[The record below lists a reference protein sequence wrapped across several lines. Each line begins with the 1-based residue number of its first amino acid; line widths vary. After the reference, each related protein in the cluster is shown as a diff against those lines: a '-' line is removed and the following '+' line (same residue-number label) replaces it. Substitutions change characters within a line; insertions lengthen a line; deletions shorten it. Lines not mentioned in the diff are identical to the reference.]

1 MAKPPVL
8 DVIIQAQAAYAHCI
22 DEGRLEEWPDFFVED
37 DCHYKIT
44 TARNHRQNLPAGI
57 MWASSRGMLLDRV
70 TSLRQANIYEPQTY
84 RHILGQPLIVSETN
98 DGVRTE
104 TSFIVVRVVNDGP
117 MDLFAV
123 GRYLDVYR
131 VQGDA
136 AKLRERIVV
145 CDSSRI
151 DTLLAIPL

>member
-1 MAKPPVL
+1 MTTPTVL
-8 DVIIQAQAAYAHCI
+8 EKIIRAQAAYAQCI
-22 DEGRLEEWPDFFVED
+22 DAGRLEEWPDFFVAVG
-37 DCHYKIT
+37 CHYKIT

-84 RHILGQPLIVSETN
+84 RHILGQPLILSEAS
-98 DGVRTE
+98 GEVRSE

-123 GRYLDVYR
+123 GRYLDWYE
-131 VQGDA
+131 VQSETV
-136 AKLRERIVV
+136 KLRERVVV

>member
-1 MAKPPVL
+1 MAKPTVL
-8 DVIIQAQAAYAHCI
+8 EAITRAQAAYAHCI
-22 DEGRLEEWPDFFVED
+22 DAGRLEEWPDFFVED

-57 MWASSRGMLLDRV
+57 MWANSRGMLLDRV

-84 RHILGQPLIVSETN
+84 RHILGQPLIVSEGS
-98 DGVRTE
+98 DAVRSE
-104 TSFIVVRVVNDGP
+104 TSFIVVRVINDGP

-123 GRYLDVYR
+123 GRYLDWYDLRGETV
-131 VQGDA
+131 
-136 AKLRERIVV
+136 KLRERVVV